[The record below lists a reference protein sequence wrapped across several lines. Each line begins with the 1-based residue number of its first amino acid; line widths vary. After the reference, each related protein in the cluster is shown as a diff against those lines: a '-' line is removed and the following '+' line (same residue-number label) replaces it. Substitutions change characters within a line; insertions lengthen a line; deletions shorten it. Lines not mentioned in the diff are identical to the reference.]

1 MKEIMEKI
9 KRISFVSIDEIY
21 ERKDLAR
28 QMYESFDLDT
38 KEVYKWYYFHQLCL
52 FNNKDNSIKVIM
64 WDYICGKN
72 VKKQLD
78 NVYNE
83 LNERR
88 AKNTKQCDL
97 TTLIKI

>member
-9 KRISFVSIDEIY
+9 KQISFISIDEIY

-28 QMYESFDLDT
+28 KMYAEFDLDT

-52 FNNKDNSIKVIM
+52 FNNKEGTIKLVM

-72 VKKQLD
+72 VEKQLE
-78 NVYNE
+78 NVYKE
-83 LNERR
+83 LNDRR
-88 AKNTKQCDL
+88 KKNLKQDNL
-97 TTLIKI
+97 TLVF